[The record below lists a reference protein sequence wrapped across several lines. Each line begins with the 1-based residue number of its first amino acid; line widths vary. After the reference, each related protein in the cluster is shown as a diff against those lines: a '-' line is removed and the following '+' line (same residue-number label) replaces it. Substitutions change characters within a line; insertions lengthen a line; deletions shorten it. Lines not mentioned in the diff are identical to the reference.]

1 MDKVSIKI
9 WLLKNGYTQK
19 QIAEDLGIIPQT
31 VWKTINGRE
40 NHRKVLEWLES
51 HGAFEEDAVHAEAVR

>member
-1 MDKVSIKI
+1 MDTVSIKI

-19 QIAEDLGIIPQT
+19 KIAQDIGIIPQT

-40 NHRKVLEWLES
+40 NNRQVLAWLER
-51 HGAFEEDAVHAEAVR
+51 HGALKEAVGHE